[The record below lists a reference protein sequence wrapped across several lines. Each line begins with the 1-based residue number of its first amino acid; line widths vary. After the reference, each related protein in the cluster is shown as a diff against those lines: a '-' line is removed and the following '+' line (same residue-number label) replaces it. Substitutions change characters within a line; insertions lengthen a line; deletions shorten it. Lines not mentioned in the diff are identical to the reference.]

1 MIGPAK
7 SRWLDELI
15 AVSLDDLVPQDHV
28 YRHLETKLDLGFVR
42 SLSSAN
48 IGSAC
53 EVSSTRTS
61 KDY

>member
-1 MIGPAK
+1 MLGPAK
-7 SRWLDELI
+7 SRRLDEPI

-28 YRHLETKLDLGFVR
+28 YLHLETKLDLDFVR
-42 SLSSAN
+42 SLASAN